1 MKSRGLNT
9 LHSAVRLHP
18 ALRSMT
24 RARPRHG
31 FLAASVVLLSSW
43 LWAQSGPAERAEI
56 PANAGAGEHRPRVGL
71 VLEGGGAL
79 GLAHVGVIKWLEKN
93 RIPVD
98 VVAGTSMGGLIGGI
112 YASGETPEQI
122 GNLVHNIP
130 WSRVLGGATPYRDLA
145 FRRKE
150 DHREYQNALEFG
162 LKHGV
167 QFPSGFNSGQ
177 QVGLILDRVGLP
189 YSEMKSFDDLPIPF
203 RCVATDL
210 VSGKEFVFAK
220 GSLADAL
227 RATMSIPAFF
237 VPVRKEGKVFV
248 DGGLLDN
255 LPVDAAREMGADIVI
270 AVHLQTAE
278 LNPKETLGSVG
289 VLERSASVSISANEL
304 ASMEKADILL
314 TANLQKFDTTD
325 YTQYVPIEEEG
336 YEAAERK
343 AAVLTRLQL
352 GPEEW
357 KQYLAARA
365 ARRRQPATPEFVE
378 VTGEK
383 GDILA
388 GVQHEVQD
396 LSGKKIDTAKIDEE
410 MMQITGLGRFAWAGY
425 EQMTNSAGQQGLLIE
440 AAEKEYAPPTVHPL
454 FLIDGSDYRN
464 PLFAVGARVTFLD
477 VGGFGSE
484 WRTDFVGGSEYGA
497 KTEFFH
503 PFDFH
508 TGWFVAA
515 HGTADSSPFNV
526 YNRNRVLGEY
536 RDRIMGGGID
546 VGYTF
551 GRSSQLRLG
560 YEDGY
565 QKVSEDIGTNVAP
578 TVRGRY
584 GVTSLTYRLDRFD
597 DPQIPRQGLR
607 IDSTFHFYDTKA
619 GTSDVVPTEE
629 LRVGLAQRINW
640 RSSVLLFASGGSSF
654 STRDTGFPPFT
665 LGGPLRLSAY
675 GPNELLTNQY
685 FLVQPALLYR
695 VRQLSPLLKQNVYF
709 LTMYEAGKAYGQ
721 PAGASNVGQ
730 DGTVG
735 LLLQTLFGPVFFGG
749 SIGDNDHRRFF
760 FNVGKFF

>member
-1 MKSRGLNT
+1 MKPKGRNP
-9 LHSAVRLHP
+9 LHRAVRS
-18 ALRSMT
+18 AAGARSC
-24 RARPRHG
+24 RG

-43 LWAQSGPAERAEI
+43 LYAQSASPDQSKS
-56 PANAGAGEHRPRVGL
+56 PANAGAAAHRPKVGL

-79 GLAHVGVIKWLEKN
+79 GLAHVGVIKWLEQN

-112 YASGETPEQI
+112 YASGETPEQL

-130 WSRVLGGATPYRDLA
+130 WNRVLRGATAYRDLA

-150 DHREYQNALEFG
+150 DQREYQNALEFG
-162 LKHGV
+162 LKHGTE
-167 QFPSGFNSGQ
+167 FPSGFNSGQ
-177 QVGLILDRVGLP
+177 LVGLILDRVGLP

-210 VSGKEFVFAK
+210 VSGKEFVFAN
-220 GSLADAL
+220 GSLAEAM

-237 VPVRKEGKVFV
+237 IPVRKDGKVFV

-255 LPVDAAREMGADIVI
+255 LPVDAAREMGAEIVI

-278 LNPKETLGSVG
+278 LSPQESLSSVG
-289 VLERSASVSISANEL
+289 VLERSASVSIAVNEL
-304 ASMEKADILL
+304 ASMEKADIVL

-325 YTQYVPIEEEG
+325 YTQYAPIEAEG
-336 YEAAERK
+336 YQAAERK
-343 AAVLTRLQL
+343 AAILKRLQI
-352 GPEEW
+352 GTDEW
-357 KQYLAARA
+357 KQHLAARA
-365 ARRRQPATPEFVE
+365 ARRRTPATPQFVE

-388 GVQHEVQD
+388 GLQHEVQD
-396 LSGKKIDTAKIDEE
+396 LSGQQIDPAKIDEE

-425 EQMTNSAGQQGLLIE
+425 EQTTNSTGQTGLLIE
-440 AAEKEYAPPTVHPL
+440 TAEKEYAPPTVHPL
-454 FLIDGSDYRN
+454 FVIDGSDYRN
-464 PLFAVGARVTFLD
+464 PLFRVGARVTFLD

-484 WRTDFVGGSEYGA
+484 WQNDFVGGSEYGV
-497 KTEFFH
+497 KSEFFH

-515 HGTADSSPFNV
+515 HGVADSSPFNV
-526 YNRNRVLGEY
+526 YQRTRVLGEY
-536 RDRIMGGGID
+536 RDRIVAGGLD
-546 VGYTF
+546 LGYTF
-551 GRSSQLRLG
+551 GRSAQLRIG
-560 YEDGY
+560 YESGY
-565 QKVSEDIGTNVAP
+565 QKVSEDIGTDVAP

-584 GVTSLTYRLDRFD
+584 GVTSLSYRLDRFD

-629 LRVGLAQRINW
+629 LRVGLAERINW

-654 STRDTGFPPFT
+654 STHDTGFPPFT

-685 FLVQPALLYR
+685 FLLQPALLYR

-721 PAGASNVGQ
+721 PPGTSNVGQ
-730 DGTVG
+730 DGTIG

-749 SIGDNDHRRFF
+749 SLGDNEHRRFF

>member
-1 MKSRGLNT
+1 M
-9 LHSAVRLHP
+9 
-18 ALRSMT
+18 
-24 RARPRHG
+24 
-31 FLAASVVLLSSW
+31 
-43 LWAQSGPAERAEI
+43 
-56 PANAGAGEHRPRVGL
+56 
-71 VLEGGGAL
+71 LEGGGAL
-79 GLAHVGVIKWLEKN
+79 GLAHVGVIKWLEQN

-122 GNLVHNIP
+122 GSLVHNIP
-130 WSRVLGGATPYRDLA
+130 WDRVLGGATPYRDLA

-162 LKHGV
+162 LKHGT

-210 VSGKEFVFAK
+210 VSGKEFVFAN

-237 VPVRKEGKVFV
+237 VPVRKNGKVFV

-255 LPVDAAREMGADIVI
+255 LPVDAARDMGAEIVI

-304 ASMEKADILL
+304 ASMEKADIVLS
-314 TANLQKFDTTD
+314 ANLQLFDTTD
-325 YTQYVPIEEEG
+325 YKKFALIEEEG
-336 YEAAERK
+336 REAAERK
-343 AAVLTRLQL
+343 AAVLRGLQL

-357 KQYLAARA
+357 NQYLAARA
-365 ARRRQPATPEFVE
+365 ARRRKPATPEFVK
-378 VTGEK
+378 VTGEN

-388 GVQHEVQD
+388 GLQHEVQD
-396 LSGKKIDTAKIDEE
+396 LSGKKIDSARIDQE
-410 MMQITGLGRFAWAGY
+410 MMQITGLGRFARAGY
-425 EQMTNSAGQQGLLIE
+425 QQTTDSSGQTGLLIE
-440 AAEKEYAPPTVHPL
+440 TAEKEYAPPTVHPL
-454 FLIDGSDYRN
+454 FVIDGSDYRN
-464 PLFAVGARVTFLD
+464 PLFEVGARVTFLD

-484 WRTDFVGGSEYGA
+484 WRTDIVAGSEYGL

-503 PFDFH
+503 PFNFH

-515 HGTADSSPFNV
+515 HGVADSSPFNV
-526 YNRNRVLGEY
+526 FQRYRLLGEY
-536 RDRIMGGGID
+536 RERIMGGGLD
-546 VGYTF
+546 LGYTF
-551 GRSSQLRLG
+551 GRSGQLRLG

-565 QKVSEDIGTNVAP
+565 QKVSEDIGTDVAP

-584 GVTSLTYRLDRFD
+584 GVTSLSYRLDRFD

-695 VRQLSPLLKQNVYF
+695 VRQLSPLLKQNVYI

-721 PAGASNVGQ
+721 PATASNVGQ